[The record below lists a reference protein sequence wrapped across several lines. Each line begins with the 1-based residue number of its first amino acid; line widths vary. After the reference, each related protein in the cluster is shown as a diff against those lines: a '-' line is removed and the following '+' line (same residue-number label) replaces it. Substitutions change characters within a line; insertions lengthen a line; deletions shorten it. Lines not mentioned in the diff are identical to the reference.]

1 MKGKVNSQLTEKAG
15 FKLIAVFLFW
25 SFIITGL
32 YIPFGTAKA
41 APSTTP
47 SADSIAQLYKR
58 PAPKYDLNTA
68 RNLANMRQATGEQLA
83 ALQNFKATVA
93 APNMTARWNEFGG
106 SPDVMYDFASQP
118 FAGTPEE
125 AGRAFLSQNAAL
137 FGISNVNDLQL
148 FNQTQALGGYLLRFK
163 QTFNGIDV
171 KDGGVGLVL
180 NGNKQVIMA
189 SGPFFRDV
197 NVNTEPSISAAQAAQ
212 AADADLG
219 RFSSN
224 LFNSLGNVFQA
235 ANALLNQQLGGINNE
250 APRLGIY
257 PTADGYRLVYKVAR
271 FSTNPFGAYI
281 ISVDA
286 HTGEIVARKDFVA
299 FQQAPLPFTA
309 DIYPKYPDITPELKD
324 QSIISVCANDTPCG
338 QQRVSLRNFDP
349 TNVATGVNGTLTGT
363 HALVNNVLATK
374 QPFAQAAMGT
384 WHFRRDNPTGFEART
399 NEKDQFAEPAEHQ
412 DEINSF
418 FFVNY
423 LLEYVDYL
431 HVAGDNGTLGGRF
444 PDDYP
449 NKTVPLPATVHM
461 PNFYMALDIAGGSI
475 PNPTDPDL
483 HLKALGMDNA
493 FAVPVSAL
501 FAELTGT
508 KTPVVINPTFYGHGY
523 LLNDLAL
530 EGTVPYHEGMHSITT
545 PIAGLEGGEEAS
557 ALNEGQADSWAF
569 TITDNPSLGDYVVN
583 AKGYRD
589 LARSRG
595 RNPDSIAYIRSAN
608 STLKYSDIGTLLS
621 AGTPIF
627 EEHYDGEIYM
637 SAIWDIR
644 EMFNRLYPQNTAYKR
659 PRPSDGQAL
668 KAITKGTE
676 VFERDFLGSMY
687 VLGTTAPD
695 TMVKSRDAF
704 IVADQLLYPSD
715 AADPD
720 APGKH
725 RSMIEQIFAA
735 HELGVNALEVTGGRA
750 TISTQVTPFT
760 GGQTA
765 PEVPSNIR
773 VAAASPTSLKVSW
786 DAVPGA
792 VAYEVLKRKIGFE
805 NRRLPN
811 GKREFAD
818 GDSSTTGFRHVNYVN
833 GNLASYVDTGAV
845 HEVFAPE
852 GLKNLFDHEYVVRA
866 VGVNQGGQLG
876 WSNLSGSTRAAQQT
890 QDLTAQVDS
899 AISNISYSNGVMS
912 FDNKLTNAR
921 GALATDKTI
930 YSPVQFQIVSISNP
944 MVTVKNAD
952 AAGNTFVYNQTLPL
966 GATSNAKRLE
976 FNDPAAQMF
985 SFDAKV
991 IGNAYVGSTVGTGSQ
1006 NPDGTSNP
1014 PQPITYSIFRENK
1027 TGTLIA
1033 GEPTATGGAS
1043 ATWGDPAFKGIT
1055 WDDVPVTTKG
1065 DALFLEAALSA
1076 TTVDLDF
1083 ELRTTDGQILS
1094 DSATA
1099 SANEFVSSAVQPNTT
1114 YILRVKGFANGP
1126 TTFNIVSDQ
1135 LLPQGSPNENAG
1147 TKTVGGSSSTTPTG
1161 PLGLPLPTV
1170 TNMLRFTVNPI
1181 TRSVTV
1187 KVLR

>member
-1 MKGKVNSQLTEKAG
+1 MKGKVNSLMERAG

-25 SFIITGL
+25 SLIAGGL

-41 APSTTP
+41 APSAPAT
-47 SADSIAQLYKR
+47 ADSIAQLYKR
-58 PAPKYDLNTA
+58 PAPKYDLNAA
-68 RNLANMRQATGEQLA
+68 RNLANLRSATGEQIA
-83 ALQNFKATVA
+83 ALQNFKAA
-93 APNMTARWNEFGG
+93 ANAPNMTARWNDFGG

-125 AGRAFLSQNAAL
+125 ASRAFLSQNAAL

-171 KDGGVGLVL
+171 KDGGIGLVL
-180 NGNKQVIMA
+180 NANQQVIMA

-219 RFSSN
+219 RFRSN
-224 LFNSLGNVFQA
+224 LFNSLGSVFQA
-235 ANALLNQQLGGINNE
+235 ANNLLNQQLGAINNE

-286 HTGEIVARKDFVA
+286 HTGEIVSRKDFVA
-299 FQQAPLPFTA
+299 FQQAPLPLTA

-324 QSIISVCANDTPCG
+324 QSIISVCANQTPCG
-338 QQRVSLRNFDP
+338 QERVNLRNFDQ
-349 TNVATGVNGTLTGT
+349 TNVVTGINGTLTGT

-384 WHFRRDNPTGFEART
+384 WHFRQDNPTGFEART

-431 HVAGDNGTLGGRF
+431 HVAGDNTTLGGKF

-461 PNFYMALDIAGGSI
+461 PNFYMALDIAGGGV
-475 PNPTDPDL
+475 PDPTDPNL

-501 FAELTGT
+501 FAELTGV
-508 KTPVVINPTFYGHGY
+508 KMPVVINPTFYGHGF

-557 ALNEGQADSWAF
+557 AMNEGQADSWAF

-637 SAIWDIR
+637 STIWDIR
-644 EMFNRLYPQNTAYKR
+644 EMFNRIYPQNTTYKR
-659 PRPSDGQAL
+659 PRPRDGQAL

-676 VFERDFLGSMY
+676 VFERDFLGSLY

-715 AADPD
+715 ATDPD

-725 RSMIEQIFAA
+725 RAMIEQIFAA
-735 HELGVNALEVTGGRA
+735 HELGVNAVEITGGKA
-750 TISTQVTPFT
+750 TISTQVTPFA
-760 GGQTA
+760 GAQEA
-765 PEVPSNIR
+765 PAVPSN
-773 VAAASPTSLKVSW
+773 VTLAAASPRSLKVSW
-786 DAVPGA
+786 NGVTGA

-805 NRRLPN
+805 NRRQPN

-818 GDSSTTGFRHVNYVN
+818 GDSSTTGFRHVNYVS
-833 GNLASYVDTGAV
+833 ASQVSYIDDGAV

-852 GLKNLFDHEYVVRA
+852 GLNNLFDSEYVVRA
-866 VGVNQGGQLG
+866 IGTNQSGQLG
-876 WSNLSGSTRAAQQT
+876 WSNFSGASRATQAQ

-899 AISNISYSNGVMS
+899 AVSNISYSNGVMA

-930 YSPVQFQIVSISNP
+930 FAPVQFQIVSISNP
-944 MVTVKNAD
+944 MVTVRNAESN
-952 AAGNTFVYNQTLPL
+952 GNAFVYNQTLAL

-976 FNDPAAQMF
+976 FNDPAAQLF

-991 IGNAYVGSTVGTGSQ
+991 IGNAFTGSTVGTGSQ

-1014 PQPITYSIFRENK
+1014 PQPITYSVFRENK
-1027 TGTLIA
+1027 TGALVV
-1033 GEPTATGGAS
+1033 GEPTGIAGVS
-1043 ATWGDPAFKGIT
+1043 VTWGDPAFKGIT
-1055 WDDVPVTTKG
+1055 WEDIPVETKS
-1065 DALFLEAALSA
+1065 DALFLEASLSSA
-1076 TTVDLDF
+1076 TSVDLDF
-1083 ELRTTDGQILS
+1083 ELRTQDGQLLD
-1094 DSATA
+1094 DSAEF

-1135 LLPQGSPNENAG
+1135 LLPLGSPNQNAG
-1147 TKTVGGSSSTTPTG
+1147 TRTVGGSGSTTSTG
-1161 PLGLPLPTV
+1161 PLPTV
-1170 TNMLRFTVNPI
+1170 TNLLRFTVNPI

-1187 KVLR
+1187 RILR